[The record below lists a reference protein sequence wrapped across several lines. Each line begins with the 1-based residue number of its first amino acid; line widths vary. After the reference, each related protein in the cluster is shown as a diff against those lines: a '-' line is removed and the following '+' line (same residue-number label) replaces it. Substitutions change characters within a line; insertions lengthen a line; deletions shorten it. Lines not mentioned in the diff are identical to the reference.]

1 MFKTTI
7 SDRKF
12 CPQSLSKHSVGI
24 FKLLQSNLKDC
35 SPSVFFRKNI
45 MSKTID
51 RDEYIYIYKY
61 VNAYIYI
68 YIDIFI
74 DRKRTIYIYI
84 YIYIYI
90 PLGLTCDKQIPNS
103 PKSAKSWNLFI
114 TGSLLG
120 QVIVGIVWFEENPWF
135 WAVISRLISAYWAS
149 QSIYHIC
156 SGAGFFLIY
165 LQNWAVLGVNVG
177 TDSKHGAYGFHRVY
191 CTHVYPQP
199 TIGVIQMGCNWAS
212 PHGHR
217 TEALMRYLHWGFP
230 AISMMKIEGM

>member
-1 MFKTTI
+1 MFKTKI

-51 RDEYIYIYKY
+51 RDEYIYIYIYKY

-68 YIDIFI
+68 YSLIGREQYTYIF
-74 DRKRTIYIYI
+74 
-84 YIYIYI
+84 IYI

-120 QVIVGIVWFEENPWF
+120 QVIIGIVLFEENP
-135 WAVISRLISAYWAS
+135 
-149 QSIYHIC
+149 
-156 SGAGFFLIY
+156 
-165 LQNWAVLGVNVG
+165 
-177 TDSKHGAYGFHRVY
+177 
-191 CTHVYPQP
+191 
-199 TIGVIQMGCNWAS
+199 
-212 PHGHR
+212 
-217 TEALMRYLHWGFP
+217 
-230 AISMMKIEGM
+230 